1 MQKQVNRPVF
11 INLFKIKFPLTA
23 IASILHRVA
32 GVLMIFSLPLLIYM
46 FNLSLQD
53 KASFDQAISIASHPL
68 ASILLY
74 ILLWSISHHF
84 FAGIRYFLIDF
95 DCISGKQSSRNS
107 AIIIIVA
114 GLLPVLALVWY
125 QL

>member
-32 GVLMIFSLPLLIYM
+32 GVFMILSLPLLIYM

-53 KASFDQAISIASHPL
+53 KASFDQAASIASHPL

-74 ILLWSISHHF
+74 LLLWSISHHF

-107 AIIIIVA
+107 AITIIVV
-114 GLLPVLALVWY
+114 GTLPVLALVWY
-125 QL
+125 RL